1 MRLVGA
7 VGLCAG
13 LRVGGWPGSKCGS
26 GLARECGGSV
36 DGDVG
41 CHDAFASKPAPTG
54 LVGGLKIGGWSVPWG
69 YVADSGLT
77 AGGDPNVGAGLL
89 ANAVGQAR

>member
-1 MRLVGA
+1 LTA
-7 VGLCAG
+7 CHPPLSPQS
-13 LRVGGWPGSKCGS
+13 LFPYSDTS

-54 LVGGLKIGGWSVPWG
+54 LIGGLKI
-69 YVADSGLT
+69 A
-77 AGGDPNVGAGLL
+77 AG
-89 ANAVGQAR
+89 R

>member
-13 LRVGGWPGSKCGS
+13 LRVGDWPGSKCGS

-54 LVGGLKIGGWSVPWG
+54 LIGGLKI
-69 YVADSGLT
+69 A
-77 AGGDPNVGAGLL
+77 AG
-89 ANAVGQAR
+89 R